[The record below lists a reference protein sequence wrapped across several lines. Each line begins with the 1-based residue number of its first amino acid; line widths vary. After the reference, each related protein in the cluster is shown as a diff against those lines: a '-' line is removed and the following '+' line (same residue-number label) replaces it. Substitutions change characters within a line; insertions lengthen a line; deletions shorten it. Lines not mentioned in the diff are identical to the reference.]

1 MILLRNKIFSKKKE
15 GFIISDRDIWRK
27 HEKSDFKKLT
37 PKQLKAISDYGKTS
51 NTDSDAR
58 KGKIAGGLLMGTM
71 TAVPGAAIGGLIG
84 KGKGAAL
91 GGITG
96 GALGYA
102 SMSRQIGKEHRFRKD
117 MAEKAKEELERRNK
131 GKKK

>member
-1 MILLRNKIFSKKKE
+1 MIILRNKFYSDKE

-37 PKQLKAISDYGKTS
+37 SRQLKAISDYGKTS
-51 NTDSDAR
+51 NTDDDAK

-71 TAVPGAAIGGLIG
+71 TAIPGVAIGGLVG
-84 KGKGAAL
+84 KGKGAAI
-91 GGITG
+91 GGIAG

-102 SMSRQIGKEHRFRKD
+102 SMSRQIGKEHRFRKN
-117 MAEKAKEELERRNK
+117 MAKRAKEELKRRNN
-131 GKKK
+131 

>member
-1 MILLRNKIFSKKKE
+1 MIILRNKLYSDKK
-15 GFIISDRDIWRK
+15 GFIISDHDIWRK

-37 PKQLKAISDYGKTS
+37 SKQLKAISDYGKTS
-51 NTDSDAR
+51 NTDNDAR

-84 KGKGAAL
+84 KGKGAAI
-91 GGITG
+91 GGIAG

-102 SMSRQIGKEHRFRKD
+102 STSRQIGKEHRFRKD
-117 MAEKAKEELERRNK
+117 MAKRAKEELKRRNN
-131 GKKK
+131 